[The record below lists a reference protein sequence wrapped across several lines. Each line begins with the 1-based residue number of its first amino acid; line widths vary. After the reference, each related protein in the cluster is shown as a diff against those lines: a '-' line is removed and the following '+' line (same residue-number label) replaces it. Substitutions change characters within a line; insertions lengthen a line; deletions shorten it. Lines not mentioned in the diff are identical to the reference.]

1 MKQSL
6 IDIFTGN
13 GTLIDTVVIGVPI
26 VVLSLAVLLILGLLG
41 RVLVASPEARQGPML
56 VALMVLHTVVGT
68 FFTEQLYYWGLRPEW
83 LLLLVPPP
91 FNLPTVAFFS
101 SLFTAV
107 LLVDGP
113 PSQAPIE
120 RKVRELGRAAAF
132 GAITLP
138 FSGANA
144 LFFLSILRG
153 EA

>member
-1 MKQSL
+1 VKQSL

-13 GTLIDTVVIGVPI
+13 GTLIDTVLIGVPI
-26 VVLSLAVLLILGLLG
+26 VVLSLAVLYILVALG
-41 RVLVASPEARQGPML
+41 RVLSASPEARQSTMIL
-56 VALMVLHTVVGT
+56 ALMVMHTFVGA

-101 SLFTAV
+101 SLGTAA
-107 LLVDGP
+107 LIVD
-113 PSQAPIE
+113 
-120 RKVRELGRAAAF
+120 RELGRAVAV
-132 GAITLP
+132 GAVTLP

>member
-13 GTLIDTVVIGVPI
+13 GTLIDTVLIGVPI
-26 VVLSLAVLLILGLLG
+26 VVLSLAVLYILVALG
-41 RVLVASPEARQGPML
+41 RVLAASPEARQSTMIL
-56 VALMVLHTVVGT
+56 ALMVLHTFVGV

-101 SLFTAV
+101 SLGTAA
-107 LLVDGP
+107 LIVD
-113 PSQAPIE
+113 
-120 RKVRELGRAAAF
+120 RELGRAVAV
-132 GAITLP
+132 GAVTLP